1 MMIFDLQNMM
11 MYAVMSNH
19 MIIMITKPKWL
30 SIGALASRSS
40 TAARVSG
47 SLSTLLV
54 VNDWPGHDDNDD
66 DDDDDDNDGD
76 DDDDDVDSKQNSA
89 F

>member
-1 MMIFDLQNMM
+1 MM
-11 MYAVMSNH
+11 MYAGMSNH

-66 DDDDDDNDGD
+66 DDDDHSD
-76 DDDDDVDSKQNSA
+76 DDDDGCDNDDDWK
-89 F
+89 